1 MRYMDDFRLI
11 HHSKKVLRNC
21 WRVIAQKLKD
31 IGLCLNDKTCI
42 HPLRHGVKFLQWRFI
57 LSGTGKVTMKML
69 QDKVYSEKRR
79 LRKLLMR
86 EAVGE
91 LPKGT
96 AYCSFVSWIAN
107 AERGNTYYQMQ
118 SVTNYFERIKGEIY
132 DNG

>member
-1 MRYMDDFRLI
+1 MSVRTGDRDEGKLTVIEASKNLI
-11 HHSKKVLRNC
+11 AYTYD
-21 WRVIAQKLKD
+21 RVH
-31 IGLCLNDKTCI
+31 DKTLPKSDRWLMSKTI
-42 HPLRHGVKFLQWRFI
+42 
-57 LSGTGKVTMKML
+57 KVTMKML